1 MLNCEELNKRVRHE
15 SHGGIWDTDY
25 EDQKA
30 VRVPNPT
37 DPKEPCPKYVYFKEG
52 FGFGSFKMNILN
64 S

>member
-25 EDQKA
+25 EDPR

-37 DPKEPCPKYVYFKEG
+37 DPKNACPKYVYFKEG
-52 FGFGSFKMNILN
+52 FGFYKSLL
-64 S
+64 